1 MSHDSPPDPAHASSS
16 SLDVP
21 AGDPAEAAAQKLVGT
36 VISDRYKLVEF
47 VAVGGMGAVFKAE
60 HLLLRKWMAIKLLR
74 PAAQS
79 FPSLVARFEREA
91 IAGAHIQH
99 KNGVSATDFGKLP
112 DGAYLLVLEYVA
124 GVSLDQVIK
133 QGPLDPVRAADI
145 ARQIA
150 AGLAA
155 AHEHGVVHRDLK
167 PRNVMLQEGQ
177 SDHVKLIDF
186 GLARVP
192 LDRLPITGVVEQKRA
207 KNGKLTAN
215 GTVFGTIGYMAPET
229 ALGMD
234 MVDERSDLYAL
245 GVSLYEMLTGKRPFD
260 AQKPA
265 ELFRLMRTEAPPPLK
280 LRAPGVAVPRELE
293 EIVMR
298 LLRKNPGERY
308 EGARAFISALDAA
321 MPRARSVGSVSWKS
335 PLPLSVVGSLDDD
348 SVSLDAA
355 AMIADP
361 QTGDGRSSRPSHP
374 SHPSPVVSKLS
385 SDPPPPARATTAKAK
400 EGAQLPTPEAR
411 DPLTK
416 TRPIAARTV
425 SYELRLPA
433 QKARKRSPILPIAA
447 AVLLI
452 SGVAVFFAL
461 RSSSRGGA
469 GPGRAP
475 SADPSAPSAL
485 AASATPSSS
494 TAVAAPSGSAAEL
507 PSSPERDRLLA
518 EARDK
523 DWPSAEAAL
532 LALVD
537 KDPIAFH
544 QRDVA
549 AAAALVAVR
558 SAFRPESR
566 ADAVFTAL
574 SEKLGQDGLDI
585 LYDMASAH
593 GGTKGA
599 ERASDTLRRPEV
611 LARESPALRI
621 AVELRAAP
629 CSKVSSLFDRAATDG
644 DGRSLVPLELLR
656 SPQCQPRLGQCCL
669 RKDPDLDRAVKAI
682 RQRVRE

>member
-1 MSHDSPPDPAHASSS
+1 M
-16 SLDVP
+16 
-21 AGDPAEAAAQKLVGT
+21 AAAEKLVGT

-99 KNGVSATDFGKLP
+99 KNVVSATDFGKLP
-112 DGAYLLVLEYVA
+112 DGAYFLVLEYVA

-133 QGPLDPVRAADI
+133 QGPLDPVRASDI

-192 LDRLPITGVVEQKRA
+192 LDRLPITGLVEQKRG

-245 GVSLYEMLTGKRPFD
+245 GVSLYEMLTGKRPFE

-298 LLRKNPGERY
+298 LLRKNPAERY
-308 EGARAFISALDAA
+308 EGARAFITALDAA

-335 PLPLSVVGSLDDD
+335 PLPLSVVGALDDD

-361 QTGDGRSSRPSHP
+361 PTGDGRSSRPSHASYP
-374 SHPSPVVSKLS
+374 PHAPQPSPVVSKLS
-385 SDPPPPARATTAKAK
+385 SDPPPPARAMTASAP
-400 EGAQLPTPEAR
+400 EGTQLPATEAR
-411 DPLTK
+411 DALTK

-425 SYELRLPA
+425 RYELRLPA
-433 QKARKRSPILPIAA
+433 QKARKRAPILPIAA

-469 GPGRAP
+469 RLGGAPGA
-475 SADPSAPSAL
+475 SSSAPSMIAV
-485 AASATPSSS
+485 SAVPSSS
-494 TAVAAPSGSAAEL
+494 TASAAPSGSATEL

-518 EARDK
+518 ETRDK

-537 KDPIAFH
+537 KEPAAFH

-549 AAAALVAVR
+549 AAAAVVAVR
-558 SAFRPESR
+558 SAFRPDSR

-585 LYDMASAH
+585 LYDMASTH

-599 ERASDTLRRPEV
+599 ERAGELLRRPEV

-629 CSKVSSLFDRAATDG
+629 CSKVSSLFDRAGADG
-644 DGRSLVPLELLR
+644 DGRALVPLELLR
-656 SPQCQPRLGQCCL
+656 SSQCQSRLGQCCL

-682 RQRVRE
+682 RQRVRD

>member
-1 MSHDSPPDPAHASSS
+1 MSHDSPPDPARASSS

-21 AGDPAEAAAQKLVGT
+21 AGDPAVAAAEKLVGT
-36 VISDRYKLVEF
+36 VISDRYKLVDF

-99 KNGVSATDFGKLP
+99 KNVVSATDFGKLP
-112 DGAYLLVLEYVA
+112 DGAYFLVLEYVA

-133 QGPLDPVRAADI
+133 LGPLDPVRASDI

-177 SDHVKLIDF
+177 SDHIKLIDF

-192 LDRLPITGVVEQKRA
+192 LDRLPITGIVEQKRG

-308 EGARAFISALDAA
+308 ESARAFITALDAA
-321 MPRARSVGSVSWKS
+321 MPRARSIGSVSWKS

-355 AMIADP
+355 AIIVDP
-361 QTGDGRSSRPSHP
+361 LTGDGRSSRPS
-374 SHPSPVVSKLS
+374 SPLLPASPKFS
-385 SDPPPPARATTAKAK
+385 SDPAPPARAATAKAN
-400 EGAQLPTPEAR
+400 EGTQLPATEAR
-411 DPLTK
+411 DLLTK

-425 SYELRLPA
+425 SYELRLPT
-433 QKARKRSPILPIAA
+433 QKARKRAPIVPIAA

-469 GPGRAP
+469 RPGGAP
-475 SADPSAPSAL
+475 RADPSAPSML
-485 AASATPSSS
+485 AASAVPSSS
-494 TAVAAPSGSAAEL
+494 TASASPSGSATEL

-518 EARDK
+518 ETRDK
-523 DWPSAEAAL
+523 DWSSAEAAL

-537 KDPIAFH
+537 KEPAAFH

-549 AAAALVAVR
+549 AAAAVVAVR
-558 SAFRPESR
+558 SAFRPDSR

-585 LYDMASAH
+585 LYDMASTH

-599 ERASDTLRRPEV
+599 ERAGELLRRPEV

-629 CSKVSSLFDRAATDG
+629 CSKVSTLFDRAATDG
-644 DGRSLVPLELLR
+644 DGRALVPLELLR
-656 SPQCQPRLGQCCL
+656 SSQCQPRLGQCCL
-669 RKDPDLDRAVKAI
+669 RKDPDLDQAVKAI

>member
-1 MSHDSPPDPAHASSS
+1 VSHDLPPDPTRTPLSSI
-16 SLDVP
+16 DVP
-21 AGDPAEAAAQKLVGT
+21 AGDPSEVAAEKLVGT
-36 VISDRYKLVEF
+36 VISDRYQLVEF
-47 VAVGGMGAVFKAE
+47 VAMGGMGAVFKAE

-74 PAAQS
+74 TAAQS

-99 KNGVSATDFGKLP
+99 KNVVSATDFGKLP
-112 DGAYLLVLEYVA
+112 DGAYFLVLEYVA

-133 QGPLDPVRAADI
+133 QGPLEPVRAADI

-192 LDRLPITGVVEQKRA
+192 LDRLPITGVVEQKRG

-215 GTVFGTIGYMAPET
+215 GTLFGTIGYMAPET

-245 GVSLYEMLTGKRPFD
+245 GVSLYEMLAGKRPFD
-260 AQKPA
+260 AQKPM

-280 LRAPGVAVPRELE
+280 LRAPGVDVPRELE

-298 LLRKNPGERY
+298 LLRKNPAERY
-308 EGARAFISALDAA
+308 ESARAFITALDAA
-321 MPRARSVGSVSWKS
+321 MPRARAVGSVSWKS
-335 PLPLSVVGSLDDD
+335 PLPLSVVGALDDD

-361 QTGDGRSSRPSHP
+361 PTGDGRSSRPSHA
-374 SHPSPVVSKLS
+374 SPVVQKLS
-385 SDPPPPARATTAKAK
+385 SDPPPPARATPAPSSPETQA
-400 EGAQLPTPEAR
+400 PEAR
-411 DPLTK
+411 DPLAK
-416 TRPIAARTV
+416 ARPIAARTV
-425 SYELRLPA
+425 RYEFRLPQRA
-433 QKARKRSPILPIAA
+433 SKRSPILPIAV
-447 AVLLI
+447 AVLLL
-452 SGVAVFFAL
+452 SGAAVFFAL
-461 RSSSRGGA
+461 RSSSEGGA
-469 GPGRAP
+469 RSPGSSGADS
-475 SADPSAPSAL
+475 SASGDLATSATPKSS
-485 AASATPSSS
+485 AASAS
-494 TAVAAPSGSAAEL
+494 PSGSAADV
-507 PSSPERDRLLA
+507 PSSSDRERLLA
-518 EARDK
+518 ETREK

-537 KDPIAFH
+537 KNPTAFH

-549 AAAALVAVR
+549 TAAAVVAVR

-566 ADAVFTAL
+566 ADAIFAAL

-585 LYDMASAH
+585 LYDMASTH

-599 ERASDTLRRPEV
+599 ERASELLRRPEV
-611 LARESPALRI
+611 LARESPAMRI

-629 CSKVSSLFDRAATDG
+629 CNKVSALFDRAATDG
-644 DGRSLVPLELLR
+644 DERALVPLEFLR
-656 SPQCQPRLGQCCL
+656 SSQCQPRLGQCCL
-669 RKDPDLDRAVKAI
+669 RKDPDLDRTVKAI